1 MVMRMNKTEFI
12 KELSNKTGYNKDMC
26 LQINNIIED
35 TFLIGKKN
43 KEKMIN
49 DFKNK
54 LNINEEEANKIYE
67 TAMNIISSEIKNK
80 LKHPFKKM

>member
-12 KELSNKTGYNKDMC
+12 KELSNKTGYNEEKC

-43 KEKMIN
+43 KEKMVN

-80 LKHPFKKM
+80 LKHPFKK